1 MLGRVG
7 YGLCVVCCLVL
18 KGLVCPIIGC
28 LDKFC
33 PAVVPTVMGILV
45 VGAFIIGAISFKNIP
60 FAAVSASPVSLFS
73 NIFLFEGRI
82 LF

>member
-1 MLGRVG
+1 MG
-7 YGLCVVCCLVL
+7 YGICLICRLVP
-18 KGLVCPIIGC
+18 KGLVCHIIWC
-28 LDKFC
+28 LDEFC

>member
-1 MLGRVG
+1 M
-7 YGLCVVCCLVL
+7 
-18 KGLVCPIIGC
+18 
-28 LDKFC
+28 
-33 PAVVPTVMGILV
+33 VPTVMGILV